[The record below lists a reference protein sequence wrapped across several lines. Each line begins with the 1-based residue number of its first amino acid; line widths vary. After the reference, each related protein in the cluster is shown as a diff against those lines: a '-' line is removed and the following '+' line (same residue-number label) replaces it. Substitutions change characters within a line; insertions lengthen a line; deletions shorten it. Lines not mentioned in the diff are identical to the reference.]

1 MKTIINGETQMS
13 QDCEQR
19 NHEHTDKESVTDYE
33 AFERGLTA
41 LMDGDKDVDD
51 DRLCE
56 RLVDYLAAQPW
67 GACIDRDYASEDFK
81 RTLGSCGRDAI
92 VERVLDWAEELANAI
107 RWPVAYTYIVTGK
120 LPGEYR
126 ENTNCAGGR
135 RRPGRQGRGAPG
147 GALGRLHAH
156 RERRGALPRLQL
168 GDRPVRDRSRGPL
181 HLRLPL
187 RRAAQQ
193 DCRSG
198 PRPGTRPDDLSRARI
213 QVTSAT
219 RY

>member
-126 ENTNCAGGR
+126 ENTTALVVVVDRDDKVVGHRVVHWGDYTHIENDAERYRAFNWAIDQCAIDLGARSIFDFHCDGLLNR
-135 RRPGRQGRGAPG
+135 IVAVAHDPEQGPTIF
-147 GALGRLHAH
+147 HE
-156 RERRGALPRLQL
+156 RE
-168 GDRPVRDRSRGPL
+168 
-181 HLRLPL
+181 
-187 RRAAQQ
+187 
-193 DCRSG
+193 
-198 PRPGTRPDDLSRARI
+198 
-213 QVTSAT
+213 
-219 RY
+219 YK